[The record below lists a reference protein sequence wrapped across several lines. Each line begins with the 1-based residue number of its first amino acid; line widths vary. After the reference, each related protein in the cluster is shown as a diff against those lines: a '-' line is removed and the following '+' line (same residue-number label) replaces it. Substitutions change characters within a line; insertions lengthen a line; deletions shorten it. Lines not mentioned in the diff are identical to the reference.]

1 MSLFNLQLLIKL
13 SLIFCSQKK
22 SKSIY
27 FAAFKK
33 IQINKE
39 KDQLKKS
46 VSKQELNLTDQNMNE
61 CIIKKKE
68 NIKK

>member
-1 MSLFNLQLLIKL
+1 MSLFKLQLLIKP
-13 SLIFCSQKK
+13 SLIFWSQKK

-39 KDQLKKS
+39 EKQLKKS
-46 VSKQELNLTDQNMNE
+46 ASNLELNLTDQNMNE
-61 CIIKKKE
+61 CSIKKKE
-68 NIKK
+68 II

>member
-1 MSLFNLQLLIKL
+1 MSLFKLQLLIKP

-33 IQINKE
+33 ILINKE
-39 KDQLKKS
+39 EKQLKKS
-46 VSKQELNLTDQNMNE
+46 ASNLELNLTDQNMNE
-61 CIIKKKE
+61 CSIKKKE
-68 NIKK
+68 II